1 MCVLKMR
8 WNDGIIIFINVLP
21 LPSSNDCSFEKR
33 IECDN
38 ICVITNTS
46 IKMNLMELSFDF
58 IVLYLTHISHILQNK
73 SSVWLYYISNVLNFE
88 SDASNSWFGSNDFEV
103 TMPNHPVIKR
113 NHAEVWVLG
122 EEELENETLMK
133 LI

>member
-58 IVLYLTHISHILQNK
+58 IVLYLTHISHINRVYGYTIFPMYLTLKAMHQIHDLAPMILK
-73 SSVWLYYISNVLNFE
+73 SLCLITLWSNAIMQKSECWEKKN
-88 SDASNSWFGSNDFEV
+88 WK
-103 TMPNHPVIKR
+103 MRH
-113 NHAEVWVLG
+113 
-122 EEELENETLMK
+122 
-133 LI
+133 